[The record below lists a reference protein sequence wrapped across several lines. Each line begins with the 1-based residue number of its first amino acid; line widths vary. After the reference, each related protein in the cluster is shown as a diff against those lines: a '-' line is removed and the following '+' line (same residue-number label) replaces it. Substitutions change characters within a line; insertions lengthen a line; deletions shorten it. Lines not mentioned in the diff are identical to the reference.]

1 MIVHSHHC
9 LTYLISQLE
18 FLSFLTH
25 GIVSTSRNSGPQVHD
40 ATGQCFCE
48 DQLSQCSTY
57 LLASSIS
64 EWRAA
69 EIYWWD
75 NFQLSFEKDHSSL
88 LSLSNTSQNYL
99 FPNIFDNSTEFS
111 SSLLNGNFTDFF
123 FSFLCTELELN
134 FVWTLCLYQITSLN
148 LVKFH
153 EVYVIIADR

>member
-123 FSFLCTELELN
+123 FHFCARNWS
-134 FVWTLCLYQITSLN
+134 
-148 LVKFH
+148 
-153 EVYVIIADR
+153 